1 MHYKRRPGYEARSEV
16 FGRVCVKLGL
26 TPNVLTAFSFAFS
39 ILAGALFW
47 KREFLLGT
55 AALLLNALTDMLD
68 GATARAGKMGTIF
81 GGVLDHVS
89 DRYAEFF
96 VLMGILLSGA
106 VPPGWGL
113 FAQFGIIIASYTR
126 AAAESIG
133 KMETCA
139 VGIAGRLE
147 KFVLLVAGAI
157 LQNFIPQYNPLL
169 YALILM
175 GLISYFTSIQRLIF
189 AKKQLGERREEE

>member
-1 MHYKRRPGYEARSEV
+1 MHYKRRAAYEAHSEI
-16 FGRVCVKLGL
+16 FGKVCVKLGL
-26 TPNVLTAFSFAFS
+26 TPNVLTALSFGFSV
-39 ILAGALFW
+39 LAGVLFW
-47 KREFLLGT
+47 KQEFLLGT

-68 GATARAGKMGTIF
+68 GATARAGKMGTVF

-106 VPPGWGL
+106 VHPGWVL

-133 KMETCA
+133 RMETCA
-139 VGIAGRLE
+139 VGIAGRME
-147 KFVLLVAGAI
+147 KFIFLVAGAI
-157 LQNFIPQYNPLL
+157 LQSFIPQYQPLM

-175 GLISYFTSIQRLIF
+175 GAVSYITSVQRLFF
-189 AKKQLGERREEE
+189 AKKHLGDRREE

>member
-1 MHYKRRPGYEARSEV
+1 MHYKRRAAYEARSEI
-16 FGRVCVKLGL
+16 FGKVCVKLGL
-26 TPNVLTAFSFAFS
+26 TPNVLTALSFGFSV
-39 ILAGALFW
+39 LAGALFW
-47 KREFLLGT
+47 KQEFLLGT

-68 GATARAGKMGTIF
+68 GATARAGKMGTVF

-106 VPPGWGL
+106 IHPGWVL

-126 AAAESIG
+126 AAAESVG

-147 KFVLLVAGAI
+147 KFILLVAGGI
-157 LQNFIPQYNPLL
+157 LQEFIPEYQPLL

-175 GLISYFTSIQRLIF
+175 GIISYITSIQRLIF
-189 AKKQLGERREEE
+189 AKKQLGDRREEE

>member
-1 MHYKRRPGYEARSEV
+1 MHHKRRAGYEARSEI

-26 TPNVLTAFSFAFS
+26 TPNILTALSLGFS
-39 ILAGALFW
+39 ILAGVLFW
-47 KREFLLGT
+47 KQEFLLGT
-55 AALLLNALTDMLD
+55 AALLLNSLADMLD
-68 GATARAGKMGTIF
+68 GATARAGKMGTVF
-81 GGVLDHVS
+81 GGILDHVC

-106 VPPGWGL
+106 MRPGWIL

-147 KFVLLVAGAI
+147 KFALLVAGAI
-157 LQNFIPQYNPLL
+157 LQNFIPQFEPLK

-175 GLISYFTSIQRLIF
+175 GAISYITSIQRLVF
-189 AKKQLGERREEE
+189 AKKQLGDRQDSE

>member
-1 MHYKRRPGYEARSEV
+1 MHFKRRLGYEARAEV
-16 FGRVCVKLGL
+16 FGKVCVKLGL
-26 TPNVLTAFSFAFS
+26 TPNVVTLLSLGFS
-39 ILAGALFW
+39 ILAGMLFW
-47 KREFLLGT
+47 RKEFLLGT

-96 VLMGILLSGA
+96 VLMGILFSGA
-106 VPPGWGL
+106 IHPGWVL

-133 KMETCA
+133 RLETCA
-139 VGIAGRLE
+139 VGLAGRLE
-147 KFVLLVAGAI
+147 KLALLAAGAI
-157 LQNFIPQYNPLL
+157 LQNFLPDYNPLF

-175 GLISYFTSIQRLIF
+175 GAISYITSIQRLIY
-189 AKKQLGERREEE
+189 AQRQLGGRQEIK

>member
-1 MHYKRRPGYEARSEV
+1 MHYKRRAGYEAKSEI

-26 TPNVLTAFSFAFS
+26 TPNVLTALSFGFS
-39 ILAGALFW
+39 ILAGVLFW
-47 KREFLLGT
+47 KQEFLLGT
-55 AALLLNALTDMLD
+55 AALLLNALADMLD
-68 GATARAGKMGTIF
+68 GATARAGKMGTVF

-96 VLMGILLSGA
+96 ILMGILLSGA
-106 VPPGWGL
+106 VHPGWAL

-126 AAAESIG
+126 SAAESIG

-139 VGIAGRLE
+139 VGIAGRFE
-147 KFVLLVAGAI
+147 KFTLLVVGAI
-157 LQNFIPQYNPLL
+157 LQEFIPQFEPLM

-175 GLISYFTSIQRLIF
+175 GAISYITSIQRLVF
-189 AKKQLGERREEE
+189 AKKQLGDRQEPE

>member
-1 MHYKRRPGYEARSEV
+1 LHYKRRAAYEARSEI
-16 FGRVCVKLGL
+16 FGKVCVKLGL
-26 TPNVLTAFSFAFS
+26 TPNVLTAFSFGFS
-39 ILAGALFW
+39 VLAGTLFW
-47 KREFLLGT
+47 KQEFLLGT
-55 AALLLNALTDMLD
+55 AALLLNTLTDMLD
-68 GATARAGKMGTIF
+68 GATARAGKMGTVF

-106 VPPGWGL
+106 VAPGWVL

-133 KMETCA
+133 GMKTCA

-147 KFVLLVAGAI
+147 KFIFLVAGAI
-157 LQNFIPQYNPLL
+157 LQSFIPQYQPLL

-175 GLISYFTSIQRLIF
+175 GIISYITSIQRLIY
-189 AKKQLGERREEE
+189 AKKQVGDRQEEE

>member
-1 MHYKRRPGYEARSEV
+1 MHYKRRAAYEARSEI
-16 FGRVCVKLGL
+16 FGKVCVKLGL
-26 TPNVLTAFSFAFS
+26 TPNVLTAFSFGFS
-39 ILAGALFW
+39 VLAGTLFW
-47 KREFLLGT
+47 KQEFLLGT

-68 GATARAGKMGTIF
+68 GATARAGKMGTVF

-106 VPPGWGL
+106 VAPGWVL

-133 KMETCA
+133 GMKTCA

-147 KFVLLVAGAI
+147 KFIFLVAGAI
-157 LQNFIPQYNPLL
+157 LQSFIPQYQPLL

-175 GLISYFTSIQRLIF
+175 GIISYITSIQRLIY
-189 AKKQLGERREEE
+189 AKKQVGDRQEEE

>member
-1 MHYKRRPGYEARSEV
+1 LHYKRRAGYEARSEI

-26 TPNVLTAFSFAFS
+26 TPNVLTALSFGFS
-39 ILAGALFW
+39 ILAGILFW
-47 KREFLLGT
+47 KQEFLLGT

-68 GATARAGKMGTIF
+68 GATARAGKMGTVF
-81 GGVLDHVS
+81 GGILDHVS

-106 VPPGWGL
+106 VHPGWAL
-113 FAQFGIIIASYTR
+113 FAQFGIITR

-147 KFVLLVAGAI
+147 KFALLVTGAI
-157 LQNFIPQYNPLL
+157 LQEFVPQFEPLM

-175 GLISYFTSIQRLIF
+175 GAISYITSIQRLVF
-189 AKKQLGERREEE
+189 AKKQLGDRQDPE

>member
-1 MHYKRRPGYEARSEV
+1 MHYKRRAAYEARSEI
-16 FGRVCVKLGL
+16 FGKVCVKLGL
-26 TPNVLTAFSFAFS
+26 TPNVLTALSFGFSV
-39 ILAGALFW
+39 LAGLLFW
-47 KREFLLGT
+47 QREFLLGT

-68 GATARAGKMGTIF
+68 GATARAGKMGTVF

-106 VPPGWGL
+106 VHPGWVL

-147 KFVLLVAGAI
+147 KFALLVAGGI
-157 LQNFIPQYNPLL
+157 LQEFIPQFKPLM

-175 GLISYFTSIQRLIF
+175 GIISYVTSFQRLIF
-189 AKKQLGERREEE
+189 AKKQLGDRQEDE